1 MTPEVGL
8 LGLHGALISFSSPA
22 RIVRTACG
30 RKSIQQPRGW
40 EGSNVV
46 ACSPRAPV
54 PIVAQHKRTHC
65 SAVTLLLLVWSRS
78 EERHSGTTAEYK
90 PPRREASLGPKTRL
104 PAVLANRFTTLLDA
118 GN

>member
-1 MTPEVGL
+1 MTPGVGL
-8 LGLHGALISFSSPA
+8 LGLHGALISFSTPA
-22 RIVRTACG
+22 RIVRQPVAVTA
-30 RKSIQQPRGW
+30 S
-40 EGSNVV
+40 SNLEAGKDQASL
-46 ACSPRAPV
+46 ACNPPALV
-54 PIVAQHKRTHC
+54 PIVARHKRTHC

-104 PAVLANRFTTLLDA
+104 PAVLANRSSTLSDA